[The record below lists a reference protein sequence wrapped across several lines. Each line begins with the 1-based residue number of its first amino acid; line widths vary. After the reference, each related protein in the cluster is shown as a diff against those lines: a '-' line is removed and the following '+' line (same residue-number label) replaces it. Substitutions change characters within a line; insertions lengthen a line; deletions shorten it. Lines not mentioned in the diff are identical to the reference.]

1 MIYRWKIFLAEL
13 DPVRGSEQG
22 KTRPV
27 LVISTEEMNNI
38 LPVLNVLPITSKK
51 EGRKIYINEVLLPK
65 GNASLDKD
73 SIVLTYQIRTI
84 DKSRLIKEIGTL
96 EDETIKDRILES
108 LVFQLELF

>member
-1 MIYRWKIFLAEL
+1 MISR
-13 DPVRGSEQG
+13 
-22 KTRPV
+22 
-27 LVISTEEMNNI
+27 EEMNNI

-51 EGRKIYINEVLLPK
+51 EDRKIYINEVLLPK

-96 EDETIKDRILES
+96 EDEIIKDRILES

>member
-1 MIYRWKIFLAEL
+1 MKYRWKIFLAEL
-13 DPVRGSEQG
+13 NPVRGSEQG

-27 LVISTEEMNNI
+27 IVISNEEMNNI

-51 EGRKIYINEVLLPK
+51 ESRKVYINEVFLSK
-65 GNASLDKD
+65 GIANIDRD

-96 EDETIKDRILES
+96 EDEIIKDRILES
-108 LVFQLELF
+108 LVYQLELL

>member
-1 MIYRWKIFLAEL
+1 MKYRWKIFLAEL
-13 DPVRGSEQG
+13 NPVRGSEQG

-27 LVISTEEMNNI
+27 IVISNEEMNNI

-51 EGRKIYINEVLLPK
+51 ESRKVYINEVFLPK
-65 GNASLDKD
+65 GIANIDRD

-96 EDETIKDRILES
+96 EDEIIKDRILES
-108 LVFQLELF
+108 LVYQLELL

>member
-1 MIYRWKIFLAEL
+1 
-13 DPVRGSEQG
+13 
-22 KTRPV
+22 
-27 LVISTEEMNNI
+27 VISREEMNNI

-51 EGRKIYINEVLLPK
+51 EDRKIYINEVLLPK

-96 EDETIKDRILES
+96 EDEIIKDRILES